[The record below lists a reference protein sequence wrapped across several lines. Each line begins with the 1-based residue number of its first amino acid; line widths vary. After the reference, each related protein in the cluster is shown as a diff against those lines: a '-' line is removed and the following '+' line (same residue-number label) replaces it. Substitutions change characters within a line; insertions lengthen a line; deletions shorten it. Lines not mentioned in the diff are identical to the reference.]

1 MPETEQINRG
11 KTLLEEVAL
20 DYARDHGLHPV
31 TEWVNQGYEWMLR
44 LDDEQHTVRVMFSPD
59 EIAFFAELEGADRE
73 TKMKIRN
80 AFASLSM

>member
-1 MPETEQINRG
+1 MLSKG
-11 KTLLEEVAL
+11 KAMLEEVAIG
-20 DYARDHGLHPV
+20 YARDHGLAPQV
-31 TEWVNQGYEWMLR
+31 EWEDHGFEWLLR
-44 LDDEQHTVRVMFSPD
+44 LTDATHTVRVVFSPD